1 MEKSEAYKAG
11 WRASEIGYLEDLS
24 EIIGMSHEDA
34 TEFAKGYRAQKNREL
49 LEGALFACAMLL
61 AIIALSIFVI

>member
-1 MEKSEAYKAG
+1 MNKSEAYKAG

-24 EIIGMSHEDA
+24 EIIGMSQEAA

-49 LEGALFACAMLL
+49 LEGASFACAMLV
-61 AIIALSIFVI
+61 AIVALSILAI

>member
-1 MEKSEAYKAG
+1 MNKSEAYKAG

-24 EIIGMSHEDA
+24 EIVGLNKDDA
-34 TEFAKGYRAQKNREL
+34 VEFSKGYRAQKNREL
-49 LEGALFACAMLL
+49 LEGALFACAMLF